1 MGFRFRKSFP
11 FGKLLRFNVS
21 GSGVSVGVGP
31 PGLNFN
37 IGPRGIRRTVGLP
50 GTGVFYQD
58 IHGWPKGG
66 ATNVT
71 SGAAPT
77 VIAPSNGGV
86 SWVTIIIVLVVAVIG
101 FRACSDS
108 TSTPPPGATKA
119 VTPVAVAKPPAPP
132 PDRPLTRDEVRELQ
146 QLFKKQGFNVGPVDG
161 LVGPRTRLVMQTFAK
176 KAGLVGSTEP
186 TLHLLEAAR
195 ARKN

>member
-1 MGFRFRKSFP
+1 M
-11 FGKLLRFNVS
+11 
-21 GSGVSVGVGP
+21 
-31 PGLNFN
+31 
-37 IGPRGIRRTVGLP
+37 
-50 GTGVFYQD
+50 
-58 IHGWPKGG
+58 
-66 ATNVT
+66 T

>member
-1 MGFRFRKSFP
+1 MGNDHHRACGCSNWLSRMQ
-11 FGKLLRFNVS
+11 RFNFNTS
-21 GSGVSVGVGP
+21 AGS
-31 PGLNFN
+31 
-37 IGPRGIRRTVGLP
+37 
-50 GTGVFYQD
+50 
-58 IHGWPKGG
+58 
-66 ATNVT
+66 
-71 SGAAPT
+71 
-77 VIAPSNGGV
+77 
-86 SWVTIIIVLVVAVIG
+86 
-101 FRACSDS
+101 
-108 TSTPPPGATKA
+108 TKA